1 MNKWTVL
8 SEIKNSPA
16 RMSKLMSASEKGR
29 HALYQ
34 MVDRQICGACATVKA
49 KLTTAEKDEIRYE
62 IVKYVQKKKGEG
74 N

>member
-1 MNKWTVL
+1 MLNWVVL

-29 HALYQ
+29 AALYQ
-34 MVDRQICGACATVKA
+34 MAERQIVGACATVKA
-49 KLTTAEKDEIRYE
+49 KLTATEKDELRYE

-74 N
+74 K